1 VTRLRLLVV
10 LLSTLAAAALFAL
23 AVDVLAASRSL
34 EADDVRFES
43 ASTRQDGLW
52 EDPGVLPGSIAL
64 RVLAADDDLAYRR
77 VASAF
82 QLVRPSDRL
91 FNRVGTGDT
100 RLESLR
106 GQVQLELT
114 RTSQAETDERRRSRL
129 LTFLGVLPLDRVVT
143 DGDERA
149 GVLRTAIG
157 IFQTAVQSDPG
168 NADAKL
174 NLELL
179 LRDALATSLPPNAP
193 GGHPAG
199 GPRSAPGGLGS
210 SGGY

>member
-1 VTRLRLLVV
+1 MIAAM
-10 LLSTLAAAALFAL
+10 LSSLAAVALFAL
-23 AVDVLAASRSL
+23 AFDVLIVLRSVSS
-34 EADDVRFES
+34 DDFRFQN
-43 ASTRQDGLW
+43 ASTRQTGLW
-52 EDPGVLPGSIAL
+52 DDVGVLPSSL
-64 RVLAADDDLAYRR
+64 TERVLELDDDLAYRR
-77 VASAF
+77 ATSSFAA
-82 QLVRPSDRL
+82 VRPGDRV
-91 FNRVGTGDT
+91 FDA

-106 GQVQLELT
+106 GQAQLELT
-114 RTSQAETDERRRSRL
+114 RASQAESDDRRRSRL
-129 LTFLGVLPLDRVVT
+129 LTFLGVMPLDRVTT

-157 IFQTAVQSDPG
+157 IFQTAVETDSA
-168 NADAKL
+168 NAEAKL

-199 GPRSAPGGLGS
+199 GPRSGPGGVGN

>member
-1 VTRLRLLVV
+1 MRSTREIAAVLSAIAAVALIALAIDSLVV
-10 LLSTLAAAALFAL
+10 WR
-23 AVDVLAASRSL
+23 DVSAN
-34 EADDVRFES
+34 DFRFQN
-43 ASTRQDGLW
+43 ASTRQLGLW
-52 EDPGVLPGSIAL
+52 EDMGAFPGSLTERAL
-64 RVLAADDDLAYRR
+64 GLEDDLAYRH
-77 VASAF
+77 ATLSFAA
-82 QLVRPSDRL
+82 VRPSESVAVLDA
-91 FNRVGTGDT
+91 

-106 GQVQLELT
+106 GQAQLELT
-114 RTSQAETDERRRSRL
+114 RTSQAESDDQRRARL
-129 LTFLGVLPLDRVVT
+129 LTFLGVLPLDRVIT

-157 IFQTAVQSDPG
+157 IFQTAAEIDPA

-193 GGHPAG
+193 GRRPAG
-199 GPRSAPGGLGS
+199 GPRSGPGGVGD

>member
-1 VTRLRLLVV
+1 MRWIRDIAAVV
-10 LLSTLAAAALFAL
+10 SAIAAVALIAL
-23 AVDVLAASRSL
+23 AIDVLVTSRDVSAS
-34 EADDVRFES
+34 DFRFQN
-43 ASTRQDGLW
+43 ASTRQNGLW
-52 EDPGVLPGSIAL
+52 DDLGVLPGSWTERAL
-64 RVLAADDDLAYRR
+64 GLDDDLAYRR
-77 VASAF
+77 ATSSFAV
-82 QLVRPSDRL
+82 VRPSDRA
-91 FNRVGTGDT
+91 FDP

-106 GQVQLELT
+106 GQAQLELT
-114 RTSQAETDERRRSRL
+114 RASQEESDDRRRSRL
-129 LTFLGVLPLDRVVT
+129 LTFLGVMPLDRVTT

-149 GVLRTAIG
+149 GILRTAIG
-157 IFQTAVQSDPG
+157 IFQTAVETDSG

-199 GPRSAPGGLGS
+199 GPRSGPGGVGN

>member
-1 VTRLRLLVV
+1 MRSIRVITAVA
-10 LLSTLAAAALFAL
+10 STIAATALIAL
-23 AVDVLAASRSL
+23 AIDVLAVSR
-34 EADDVRFES
+34 DVSAGDFRFQN
-43 ASTRQDGLW
+43 ASTRQRGLW
-52 EDPGVLPGSIAL
+52 EDLGVLPGSLTERAL
-64 RVLAADDDLAYRR
+64 GLEDDLAYRHATSSF
-77 VASAF
+77 VA
-82 QLVRPSDRL
+82 VRPSDRV
-91 FNRVGTGDT
+91 FDA

-106 GQVQLELT
+106 GQAQLELT
-114 RTSQAETDERRRSRL
+114 RTSQAESDDRRRSRL
-129 LTFLGVLPLDRVVT
+129 LTFLGVMPLDRVIT

-157 IFQTAVQSDPG
+157 IFQTAVETDSA

-199 GPRSAPGGLGS
+199 GPRSGPGGVGN

>member
-1 VTRLRLLVV
+1 MRSIRDI
-10 LLSTLAAAALFAL
+10 AAIVSAIVAVALIAL
-23 AVDVLAASRSL
+23 AIDVLVTSRDVSAS
-34 EADDVRFES
+34 DFRFQN
-43 ASTRQDGLW
+43 ASTRQHGLW
-52 EDPGVLPGSIAL
+52 EDLGVLPGSLTERAL
-64 RVLAADDDLAYRR
+64 GLDDDLAYRR
-77 VASAF
+77 ATSSFVA
-82 QLVRPSDRL
+82 VRPSDRA
-91 FNRVGTGDT
+91 FDP

-106 GQVQLELT
+106 GQAQLELT
-114 RTSQAETDERRRSRL
+114 RTSQAESDDRRRSRL
-129 LTFLGVLPLDRVVT
+129 LTFLGVMPLDRVTT

-157 IFQTAVQSDPG
+157 IFQTAVETDAG

-179 LRDALATSLPPNAP
+179 LRDALATKLPPNAP

-199 GPRSAPGGLGS
+199 GPRSGPGGVGN